1 MKRRNIAFAALVAS
15 LLLSACATNKTA
27 VTEGAAVEGY
37 RYAVLDTS
45 GDYSASPLLMDAHSN
60 LVAALNSTRLTLI
73 SDNLVEEMP
82 LDQKAQVL
90 RVSITVTQT
99 QKEAIA
105 RLDFADYGTGE
116 LIAFCRGVS
125 NIGLTLEQ
133 DMQAATKWAIARV
146 RELFGD

>member
-1 MKRRNIAFAALVAS
+1 MKRRNIAFAVLALA

-27 VTEGAAVEGY
+27 ITEGASIEGY
-37 RYAVLDTS
+37 RYAVLDS
-45 GDYSASPLLMDAHSN
+45 SEDYSSSPLLMDAHSKI
-60 LVAALNSTRLTLI
+60 VEALASTRLTLI
-73 SDNLVEEMP
+73 GDNLVEEMP